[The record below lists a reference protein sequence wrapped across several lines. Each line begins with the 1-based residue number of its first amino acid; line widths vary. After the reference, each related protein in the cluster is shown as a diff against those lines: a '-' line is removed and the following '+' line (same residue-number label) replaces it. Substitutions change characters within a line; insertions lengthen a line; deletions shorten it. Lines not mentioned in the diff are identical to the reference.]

1 MKIDPDLLFEKE
13 PSLASKKM
21 KNFKKIKQAEPDSH
35 ADAKIGRI
43 IFISPEIFQVQLGK
57 ELFACSLKGTLKKE
71 LKQKKD
77 RLACGDLVQFDPEK
91 KVILH
96 LEPRKTI
103 LMRQNPSHKFKEQ
116 VLATNIDLLLITA
129 SILEPSINPYLID
142 LYLITAQKA
151 GLIPIILINKI
162 DLLNTKTQPEKAEKE
177 KQITEQLKEQYE
189 ALNIPFLSISAST
202 LEGFKELRAL
212 MKDKASV
219 FSGESGVGKSS
230 LINSLRKSKI
240 KVAPVSA
247 KSKGVHTTTSSQLLE
262 LQSGGFCVDTPGI
275 QSLSFKTLALNEVKH
290 YFPEFDQIDCK
301 FSDCNHRNEKG
312 CGLKEALEKKIVSPL
327 RLESYYRILAEI
339 EQHKS

>member
-1 MKIDPDLLFEKE
+1 MKIDTDLLFEKE
-13 PSLASKKM
+13 PSLSTKKM
-21 KNFKKIKQAEPDSH
+21 KNFKKIKQAEPASNG
-35 ADAKIGRI
+35 ASKIGRI

-103 LMRQNPSHKFKEQ
+103 LMRENPSHKFKEQ

-151 GLIPIILINKI
+151 GLLPVILINKI
-162 DLLNTKTQPEKAEKE
+162 DLLNKESEKAQQEKE
-177 KQITEQLKEQYE
+177 ITEQLKKQYE
-189 ALNIPFLSISAST
+189 ALNIPFLSVSAST
-202 LEGFKELRAL
+202 LEGFKELSDL

-230 LINSLRKSKI
+230 LINSLGKSKI

-275 QSLSFKTLALNEVKH
+275 QSLSFKTLTLDEVKH
-290 YFPEFDQIDCK
+290 YFPEFDVLNCK
-301 FSDCNHRNEKG
+301 FSNCNHRNEKG
-312 CGLKEALEKKIVSPL
+312 CGLNDALEKKIVSPL
-327 RLESYYRILAEI
+327 RLESYYRILDEI
-339 EQHKS
+339 EKYK